1 MKQKVN
7 GFTMVEIVLVL
18 AISGAIFAAIFV
30 ALNGVWADERDNE
43 RRTDVMTFI
52 RELKN
57 FQTNN
62 SRGALPGSTGDDKRL
77 LDDERTVTV
86 VLNDD
91 GTPNNSATNSDTHS
105 DTSWYGF
112 YKDYFDVNFTDPDG
126 PIYKLSVVRCKVTG
140 IVSGV
145 DQRCTNTG
153 LDNISSGTFS
163 NSPLS
168 YTLFVVTE
176 AVCDGE
182 DAKKSLNPRNVA
194 VLYRMEA
201 GGVYCENT

>member
-1 MKQKVN
+1 MRKTK
-7 GFTMVEIVLVL
+7 GFTLIEIVLVL
-18 AISGAIFAAIFV
+18 AISGAIFAAIFI
-30 ALNGVWADERDNE
+30 ALRGVWADERDNE

-57 FQTNN
+57 YQTNN
-62 SRGALPGSTGDDKRL
+62 ARGALPGSTGKDKGI
-77 LDDERTVTV
+77 LDAGEAIDIKFKE
-86 VLNDD
+86 D
-91 GTPNNSATNSDTHS
+91 GSSTTNSDTNTE
-105 DTSWYGF
+105 TSWYGF
-112 YKDYFDVNFTDPDG
+112 YKDYFGTNFADPDG
-126 PIYKLSVVRCKVTG
+126 PLYNLRVAKCDASADKRCMN
-140 IVSGV
+140 S
-145 DQRCTNTG
+145 G
-153 LDNISSGTFS
+153 LDGIASGTFS
-163 NSPLS
+163 NNSFS

>member
-1 MKQKVN
+1 MKQKAK
-7 GFTMVEIVLVL
+7 GFTMVEVVLVL
-18 AISGAIFAAIFV
+18 AISGAIFAAIFI

-43 RRTDVMTFI
+43 RRTDVMAFI

-62 SRGALPGSTGDDKRL
+62 SRGALPGSSGDEKKL
-77 LDDERTVTV
+77 FDEGKTITV
-86 VLNDD
+86 VFKDD
-91 GTPNNSATNSDTHS
+91 GKVDTAKTNSIISS

-112 YKDYFDVNFTDPDG
+112 YKDYFDINFTDPDG
-126 PIYKLSVVRCKVTG
+126 PRYNLSVVRCSATG
-140 IVSGV
+140 VEK
-145 DQRCTNTG
+145 RCTNTE
-153 LDNISSGTFS
+153 LDDIRSGTFS

-168 YTLFVVTE
+168 YTMSVVTE

-182 DAKKSLNPRNVA
+182 DAKKSRNARNVA

>member
-1 MKQKVN
+1 MKQKAN
-7 GFTMVEIVLVL
+7 GFTMIEVVLVL
-18 AISGAIFAAIFV
+18 AISGAIFAAIFI

-43 RRTDVMTFI
+43 RRADVMTFI

-62 SRGALPGSTGDDKRL
+62 SRGALPGSTGGDKQLFDDKKM
-77 LDDERTVTV
+77 VTIV
-86 VLNDD
+86 YNDD
-91 GTPNNSATNSDTHS
+91 GRVNTAATNSDRNS
-105 DTSWYGF
+105 NISWYGF
-112 YKDYFDVNFTDPDG
+112 YNDYFDINFTDPDG
-126 PIYKLSVVRCKVTG
+126 PRYNLSAVKCISTG
-140 IVSGV
+140 P
-145 DQRCTNTG
+145 DQRCTNPG
-153 LDNISSGTFS
+153 LDEISNGTFS
-163 NSPLS
+163 NNAFS